1 MIGSF
6 KRGLLVSAL
15 VLGSCMSAQA
25 SSTTLSFSELIGV
38 HSTLNYSNTAGGAL
52 TVTPSSG
59 SLLIVAGE
67 LGVAT
72 WSNWDPRIGAGE
84 TITFSF
90 ANEVELTGWDLDDL
104 NRRGSNQFKV
114 KIGTGPTHVM
124 SLDSHH
130 GAAGTLVGK
139 TFSFGYSGDA
149 YFIDTLRFSSLAP
162 APAVPEPSSIALLL
176 AGLGV
181 AGLIARR
188 RKAV

>member
-1 MIGSF
+1 MIVSF
-6 KRGLLVSAL
+6 KRGLLVSAW

-25 SSTTLSFSELIGV
+25 STTTLTFAELIGV
-38 HSTLNYSNTAGGAL
+38 HSTLNYTGTAGGAL

-59 SLLIVAGE
+59 SLVIVAGE
-67 LGVAT
+67 LGVAK

-90 ANEVELTGWDLDDL
+90 QNDVELTGWDLDDL
-104 NRRGSNQFKV
+104 NLGGSNKFKL

-162 APAVPEPSSIALLL
+162 TPAVPEPSGLALVI

-181 AGLIARR
+181 AGVIARR
-188 RKAV
+188 RRAV